1 VLFFTVI
8 CWEGTVQDA
17 AYEER
22 YCAYIDIL
30 GFADLM
36 ADLRSGNIKF
46 EAIRDIL
53 KRIHKPYDPQI
64 IDVEHCDFRAQSIS
78 DAVAL
83 STRCTVP
90 GLSMLFAAVRKL
102 AEASL
107 HEGYFLRGAI
117 CKGLL
122 FHDDTTV
129 FGEALV
135 KAYRLESAI
144 VKFPR
149 IMLAKNVVS
158 DALSSD
164 LKKDFE
170 QHIKQAD
177 DGPFYQHVLWHL
189 QMLLDV
195 LKERNYAPE
204 GSEHQ
209 LTYYAKMRD
218 TIQRRFDDSVDTP
231 RHFEK
236 VQWFANYWN
245 ISMREERAGLKF
257 IKGPGLFQ
265 MRFLGT

>member
-1 VLFFTVI
+1 MT
-8 CWEGTVQDA
+8 DA

-22 YCAYIDIL
+22 YCAYLDIL

-36 ADLRSGNIKF
+36 ADLRSGNVKF
-46 EAIRDIL
+46 EAIRDVL
-53 KRIHKPYDPQI
+53 KRVHKPYDPQI

-83 STRCTVP
+83 STKCTVP
-90 GLSMLFAAVRKL
+90 GLSMLFAAVRQL

-122 FHDDTTV
+122 FHNETTV

-135 KAYRLESAI
+135 RAYRLESEI

-149 IMLAKNVVS
+149 IMLTKNIVS

-164 LKKDFE
+164 QKKDFE
-170 QHIKQAD
+170 EHIKQAD

-204 GSEHQ
+204 GSGHQ
-209 LTYYAKMRD
+209 LAYYAKMRD
-218 TIQRRFDDSVDTP
+218 MIQRRFDKSVDTP

-245 ISMREERAGLKF
+245 ISIHEERAGLTF

-265 MRFLGT
+265 MRFLAK